1 MRLLFDQNL
10 SHRLL
15 GLLDDLFPGS
25 LHVRLLGLAAADD
38 LTIWNYARDHD
49 LVIVTQDSDYSDW
62 NKLRGAPP
70 KIIWLRC
77 GNASVD
83 QIHSKLRNASE
94 RIKLLD
100 DPVAK
105 VEVVEVFR

>member
-10 SHRLL
+10 SHRLVQAL
-15 GLLDDLFPGS
+15 EDIFPGS
-25 LHVRLLGLAAADD
+25 SHVRLLGMAEADD
-38 LTIWNYARDHD
+38 LTIWNYAKAHH

-70 KIIWLRC
+70 KIVWLRC

-83 QIHSKLRNASE
+83 QIQQKLRRAAD
-94 RIKLLD
+94 RIHTMESNTG
-100 DPVAK
+100 
-105 VEVVEVFR
+105 VEVVEVW

>member
-15 GLLDDLFPGS
+15 PALEDLFPGS
-25 LHVRLLGLAAADD
+25 LHVRFLGLAEADD
-38 LTIWNYARDHD
+38 LSIWNYAKDHQ
-49 LVIVTQDSDYSDW
+49 LIIVTQDSDYSDW

-77 GNASVD
+77 GNASAD
-83 QIHSKLRNASE
+83 QIHSKFRHAVD
-94 RIKLLD
+94 RIRTLD
-100 DPVAK
+100 SDQS
-105 VEVVEVFR
+105 VEVVEVW

>member
-10 SHRLL
+10 SYRLL
-15 GLLDDLFPGS
+15 PALEDLFPSS
-25 LHVRLLGLAAADD
+25 LHVHFLGLAEADD
-38 LTIWNYARDHD
+38 LSIWNYAKEHQ
-49 LVIVTQDSDYSDW
+49 LIIVTQDSDYSEW

-83 QIHSKLRNASE
+83 QIHSKLRNAVDRIRILNSE
-94 RIKLLD
+94 QG
-100 DPVAK
+100 
-105 VEVVEVFR
+105 VEVVEVW

>member
-1 MRLLFDQNL
+1 MKLLFDQNL

-15 GLLDDLFPGS
+15 SALEDLFPGS
-25 LHVRLLGLAAADD
+25 LHVRFLGLAEADD
-38 LTIWNYARDHD
+38 LSIWNYAKDHQ
-49 LVIVTQDSDYSDW
+49 LIIVTQDSDYSDW

-83 QIHSKLRNASE
+83 QIHCKLRIAVD
-94 RIKLLD
+94 RILILD
-100 DPVAK
+100 SDLG
-105 VEVVEVFR
+105 VEVVEVW

>member
-15 GLLDDLFPGS
+15 SALDDLFPSS
-25 LHVRLLGLAAADD
+25 LHVRLLGLAEADD
-38 LTIWNYARDHD
+38 LSIWNYAKEHQ
-49 LVIVTQDSDYSDW
+49 LIIVTQDSDYSDW

-83 QIHSKLRNASE
+83 QIHSKLRNAFD
-94 RIKLLD
+94 RIQTLD
-100 DPVAK
+100 SDQG
-105 VEVVEVFR
+105 VEVVEIW

>member
-15 GLLDDLFPGS
+15 SALDDLFPSS
-25 LHVRLLGLAAADD
+25 LHVRLLGLAEADD
-38 LTIWNYARDHD
+38 LSIWNYAKEYQ
-49 LVIVTQDSDYSDW
+49 LIIVTQDSDYSDW

-83 QIHSKLRNASE
+83 QIHSKLRNAFD
-94 RIKLLD
+94 RIQTLD
-100 DPVAK
+100 SDQG
-105 VEVVEVFR
+105 VEVVEIW

>member
-15 GLLDDLFPGS
+15 SALDDLFPSS
-25 LHVRLLGLAAADD
+25 LRVRLLGLAEADD
-38 LTIWNYARDHD
+38 LSIWNYAKEHQ
-49 LVIVTQDSDYSDW
+49 LIIVTQDSDYSDW

-83 QIHSKLRNASE
+83 QIHSKLRNAFE
-94 RIKLLD
+94 RIQRLD
-100 DPVAK
+100 SDQG
-105 VEVVEVFR
+105 VEVVEIW

>member
-1 MRLLFDQNL
+1 MTLLFDQNL

-15 GLLDDLFPGS
+15 IALEDLFPGS
-25 LHVRLLGLAAADD
+25 LHVRLLGMAEADD
-38 LTIWNYARDHD
+38 LAIWTYAKVRN

-70 KIIWLRC
+70 RIVWLRC

-83 QIHSKLRNASE
+83 QIHAKLRNAAT
-94 RIKLLD
+94 RIMTMD
-100 DPVAK
+100 ADPG
-105 VEVVEVFR
+105 VEVIEVW